1 MTLLRRLGNKQA
13 MAAKIIPYFPPHD
26 IYIEPFFGAGGIYF
40 NKPRA
45 RHNFLNDMDNEVFN
59 LYMVVLE
66 KPERLKFELSR
77 MPVHQSLWKH
87 WKTNIPEDRVL
98 KAVRFL
104 FYSNFGY
111 MGADDSL
118 HMAPRNAKMF
128 AIEEVSMIDF
138 ADSKIGCSDFES
150 FFKSI
155 TLVNEGDWEHRT
167 FAYCDPPYVGQSD
180 RHNYEHGDQWNE
192 AELSR
197 LMDVLVWRGC
207 KYAIS
212 EFDNPV
218 VIQMA
223 KDRGLHVHDL
233 GERKNMKNRRTEI
246 LITNY
251 KPNLSKPG
259 VQQSLF

>member
-13 MAAKIIPYFPPHD
+13 VAKKILPYFPPHD
-26 IYIEPFFGAGGIYF
+26 IYIEPFFGAGGMFF

-45 RHNFLNDMDNEVFN
+45 KHNFLNDNDDEVFN

-66 KPERLKFELSR
+66 ERERLKFELSR

-111 MGADDSL
+111 MGKPDTL
-118 HMAPRNAKMF
+118 HIKAENPLESTLLELNG
-128 AIEEVSMIDF
+128 INLS
-138 ADSKIGCSDFES
+138 GCKFTNLDFEAAIRAICLPDS
-150 FFKSI
+150 DKCNAFC
-155 TLVNEGDWEHRT
+155 
-167 FAYCDPPYVGQSD
+167 YCDPPYLD
-180 RHNYEHGDQWNE
+180 RGHNYQEGNAWNE
-192 AELSR
+192 TELAR
-197 LMDVLVWRGC
+197 LFDVLERRGC
-207 KYAIS
+207 KYAVS
-212 EFDNPV
+212 EFDNPT

-223 KDRGLHVHDL
+223 KDRGLQVHII
-233 GERKNMKNRRTEI
+233 GERQNMKNRRVEI

-251 KPNLSKPG
+251 EPSRQLG
-259 VQQSLF
+259 LF

>member
-13 MAAKIIPYFPPHD
+13 MAAKLLPYFPPHD
-26 IYIEPFFGAGGIYF
+26 IYIEPFFGAGGVFF

-45 RHNFLNDMDNEVFN
+45 KHNFLNDMDNEVFN

-66 KPERLKFELSR
+66 EPERLKFELSR

-87 WKTNIPEDRVL
+87 WKANIPEDRVL

-111 MGADDSL
+111 MGMSTSL
-118 HMAPRNAKMF
+118 HIKAENPMEAALNELES
-128 AIEEVSMIDF
+128 INLS
-138 ADSKIGCSDFES
+138 GCKFTCNDFEGALR
-150 FFKSI
+150 SI
-155 TLVNEGDWEHRT
+155 CLPETGNA
-167 FAYCDPPYVGQSD
+167 FAYADPPYLED
-180 RHNYEHGDQWNE
+180 GDKRAYIPFIE
-192 AELSR
+192 ADTSR
-197 LMDVLVWRGC
+197 LMDVLAWRGC

-212 EFDNPV
+212 EFDNPL

-223 KDRGLHVHDL
+223 EARGLHVHII
-233 GERKNMKNRRTEI
+233 GERQNMKNRRTEI

-251 KPNLSKPG
+251 KPTLSKPG
-259 VQQSLF
+259 IQQSLF

>member
-13 MAAKIIPYFPPHD
+13 VAKKILPYFPPHD
-26 IYIEPFFGAGGIYF
+26 IYIEPFFGAGGMFF

-45 RHNFLNDMDNEVFN
+45 KHNFLNDNDDEVFN

-66 KPERLKFELSR
+66 ERERLKFELSR

-111 MGADDSL
+111 MGKEDTL
-118 HMAPRNAKMF
+118 HLR
-128 AIEEVSMIDF
+128 DQ
-138 ADSKIGCSDFES
+138 DSKSVCLHEIEIIDMGNSKFSCDDFES
-150 FFKSI
+150 FIKSI
-155 TLVNEGDWEHRT
+155 GLRNESDFSDRT
-167 FAYCDPPYVGQSD
+167 FCYSDPPYVGQSD

-192 AELSR
+192 AELAR
-197 LMDVLVWRGC
+197 LFDVLEWRGC
-207 KYAIS
+207 KFAVS
-212 EFDNPV
+212 EFDNSTV
-218 VIQMA
+218 AQMA
-223 KDRGLHVHDL
+223 KDRGLQVHII
-233 GERKNMKNRRTEI
+233 GERQNMKNRRVEI

-251 KPNLSKPG
+251 EPSRQLG
-259 VQQSLF
+259 LF

>member
-13 MAAKIIPYFPPHD
+13 VAKKILPYFPPHD
-26 IYIEPFFGAGGIYF
+26 IYIEPFFGAGGMFF

-45 RHNFLNDMDNEVFN
+45 KHNFLNDNDDEVFN

-66 KPERLKFELSR
+66 ERERLKFELSR

-111 MGADDSL
+111 MGMNVSL
-118 HMAPRNAKMF
+118 HIKAGNPLESTLLELNG
-128 AIEEVSMIDF
+128 INLS
-138 ADSKIGCSDFES
+138 GCKFTNLDFEAAIRAICLPYS
-150 FFKSI
+150 DKGNAFC
-155 TLVNEGDWEHRT
+155 
-167 FAYCDPPYVGQSD
+167 YCDPPYFED
-180 RHNYEHGDQWNE
+180 GDKRAYAPFTEQDL
-192 AELSR
+192 AR
-197 LMDVLVWRGC
+197 LFDVLEWRGC
-207 KYAIS
+207 KYAVS
-212 EFDNPV
+212 EFDNPA

-223 KDRGLHVHDL
+223 KDRGLQVHII
-233 GERKNMKNRRTEI
+233 GERQNMKNRRVEI

-251 KPNLSKPG
+251 EPSRQLG
-259 VQQSLF
+259 LF

>member
-13 MAAKIIPYFPPHD
+13 MAAKLLPYFPPHD
-26 IYIEPFFGAGGIYF
+26 IYIELFFGAGGVFF

-45 RHNFLNDMDNEVFN
+45 KHNFLNDMDNEVFN

-66 KPERLKFELSR
+66 EPERLKFELSR

-87 WKTNIPEDRVL
+87 WKANIPEDRVL

-111 MGADDSL
+111 MGK
-118 HMAPRNAKMF
+118 P
-128 AIEEVSMIDF
+128 ETIDLR
-138 ADSKIGCSDFES
+138 KGCLQKSGTEAVLESIDLSSCAFSCLDFEAAIRAIGG
-150 FFKSI
+150 F
-155 TLVNEGDWEHRT
+155 VDAEWEGA
-167 FAYCDPPYVGQSD
+167 FIYADPPYIGQT
-180 RHNYEHGDQWNE
+180 HNYQDGDAWNK
-192 AELSR
+192 AELAR
-197 LMDVLVWRGC
+197 LMDVLAWRGC

-212 EFDNPV
+212 EFDNPI

-223 KDRGLHVHDL
+223 EARGLHVHII
-233 GERKNMKNRRTEI
+233 GERQNMKNRRTEI

-251 KPNLSKPG
+251 KPTLSKPG
-259 VQQSLF
+259 IQQSLF

>member
-1 MTLLRRLGNKQA
+1 
-13 MAAKIIPYFPPHD
+13 MAAKLLPYFPPHD
-26 IYIEPFFGAGGIYF
+26 IYIESFFGAGGVFF

-59 LYMVVLE
+59 LYMAVLE
-66 KPERLKFELSR
+66 EPERLKFELSR

-87 WKTNIPEDRVL
+87 WKANVPEDRVL

-111 MGADDSL
+111 MGKPDTL
-118 HMAPRNAKMF
+118 
-128 AIEEVSMIDF
+128 AITAMQSTKATTIQELCDIDLSDCVF
-138 ADSKIGCSDFES
+138 SSEDFEQAIRS
-150 FFKSI
+150 FSYNIDRPIFD
-155 TLVNEGDWEHRT
+155 TV
-167 FAYCDPPYVGQSD
+167 FAYCDPPYLGQT
-180 RHNYEHGDQWNE
+180 HNYQDGDEWNE
-192 AELSR
+192 AELAR
-197 LMDVLVWRGC
+197 LFDVLAWRGC
-207 KYAIS
+207 KYAVS

-223 KDRGLHVHDL
+223 EARGLHIHDL

-259 VQQSLF
+259 KQQSLF

>member
-13 MAAKIIPYFPPHD
+13 MAAKLLPYFPPHD
-26 IYIEPFFGAGGIYF
+26 IYVEPFFGSGAVF
-40 NKPRA
+40 FRKA
-45 RHNFLNDMDNEVFN
+45 SAKHNFLNDSDNEVFN

-66 KPERLKFELSR
+66 EPERLKFELSR

-87 WKTNIPEDRVL
+87 WKANIPEDRVL

-111 MGADDSL
+111 MGKPDTLLLNDSDS
-118 HMAPRNAKMF
+118 K
-128 AIEEVSMIDF
+128 SMIISELETLDMGNCHF
-138 ADSKIGCSDFES
+138 TCCDFE
-150 FFKSI
+150 KSI
-155 TLVNEGDWEHRT
+155 RSIALRAEDAWDRRT
-167 FAYCDPPYVGQSD
+167 FIYADPPYLNQV
-180 RHNYEHGDQWNE
+180 HNYQDGDAWNE

-197 LMDVLVWRGC
+197 LMDVLAWRGC

-223 KDRGLHVHDL
+223 EARGLYVHEVC
-233 GERKNMKNRRTEI
+233 ERENMKRNRRTEI

-251 KPNLSKPG
+251 KPTLSKPG
-259 VQQSLF
+259 IQQSLF